1 MAGTAPKR
9 FKWLSACELSG
20 HIQFSTAAT
29 RAGQVWLKH
38 FVKYRE
44 RMLIRS
50 LPCSYVSQ
58 LAVAILLL
66 AGLHAPAT
74 AQTDYTVDLRN
85 GMRLGPGSVS
95 GTDSLSTNSFQQG
108 GAGQSKSEG
117 IGMLDDGL
125 RVTYF
130 NNSRLNVLQV
140 QPANASRLEQIELPA
155 AAAVF
160 KSGGAPTSFV
170 TIEITDFNKYGHR
183 THSIMTPRGQV
194 DLLQAITLLTP
205 NYAKIEV
212 LFSKSKFVWD
222 SRIALSSIPPD
233 QLRAIL
239 HQALDLTK
247 SSEWLRLTS
256 FYLQAERYG
265 DARDTMAEAL
275 QRFPTELAGRSGV
288 LGQTVQQLANQMFNE
303 IKLRRNAGQYKLAGQ
318 LLSSFPVGSLPLE
331 TQVKLSDDLDALKQQ
346 VLLIAEITRSLDE
359 IFAKLP
365 AAEQQAV
372 AEMVREIKDEVNFD
386 SIVRLADFQRLRS
399 DASLAADNLMSLAIG
414 GWLLGAGS
422 GVENFAVAQSLLRV
436 RGKTREYLNEPSA
449 QRRQA
454 ILQELASEEGA
465 QPELLAKL
473 LANMQPPRDL
483 PAKQADDPDGLFRLS
498 VEVQGVPVEYLV
510 QVPPEYD
517 PNRKYPCILTLPGR
531 GEPATLPIDWWCG
544 PDISLPMNANEGAHI
559 DEGATEAASQ
569 ETNSPSP
576 LSNLRIGHATRHGY
590 IVMAPQWM
598 LPQQSTYQY
607 TEGEHARILAALRD
621 GLRHFSVDTDR
632 VFIAGHFDGAT
643 AAWDIAQ
650 AHPDLWAGAVML
662 SPEADKFLVRYTDNL
677 RAASSN
683 PQDEIP
689 LGTYLVVGQAD
700 GSRTNSKLGTVLTR
714 LLTSPAFDSLFVE
727 YIGRGRERFQAEL
740 PRIMEWME
748 MSSHRRIRSP
758 RAIEMTAMRPGD
770 RFFYWLEAPQLAPT
784 AAGNAYEFDPTR
796 SVKFQANRLDSTANG
811 VRISSIPSLN
821 RDAIV
826 WLSPDMVDFRRP
838 ISIILRSDRKTFNLT
853 PDIGI
858 MLEDARTRADRMHV
872 YWQRVVVP

>member
-1 MAGTAPKR
+1 
-9 FKWLSACELSG
+9 
-20 HIQFSTAAT
+20 
-29 RAGQVWLKH
+29 
-38 FVKYRE
+38 
-44 RMLIRS
+44 ML
-50 LPCSYVSQ
+50 V
-58 LAVAILLL
+58 L
-66 AGLHAPAT
+66 AGLIGRAA
-74 AQTDYTVDLRN
+74 AQTDYTIDLRN
-85 GMRLGPGSVS
+85 GMRLGPGPVS

-108 GAGQSKSEG
+108 GAGQTKSEV

-130 NNSRLNVLQV
+130 NNSPRNVLQV
-140 QPANASRLEQIELPA
+140 QPANASRLEQIQLPA
-155 AAAVF
+155 AAAVA

-194 DLLQAITLLTP
+194 DLLQAITLITP
-205 NYAKIEV
+205 NYAKVEV
-212 LFSKSKFVWD
+212 LFAKNKFAWD

-239 HQALDLTK
+239 HQALDLSK

-288 LGQTVQQLANQMFNE
+288 LGQTVQQLANQMFDE
-303 IKLRRNAGQYKLAGQ
+303 IKLRRNAGQHKLAGQ
-318 LLSSFPVGSLPLE
+318 LLSNFPVASLPLE

-346 VLLIAEITRSLDE
+346 VLLIAEISRSLDE
-359 IFAKLP
+359 AVAKLP

-372 AEMVREIKDEVNFD
+372 AEVLREINDEVNFD
-386 SIVRLADFQRLRS
+386 SIVRLADFQRLRN
-399 DASLAADNLMSLAIG
+399 DTSLAADNLISLAIG

-436 RGKTREYLNEPSA
+436 RVKTRQYLNESTP
-449 QRRQA
+449 QRREA
-454 ILQELASEEGA
+454 ILQELVGEEGA

-473 LANMQPPRDL
+473 LANMKPPRDL
-483 PAKQADDPDGLFRLS
+483 PGQQADDDAGLFRLS
-498 VEVQGVPVEYLV
+498 VDVQGVSVEYLV

-531 GEPATLPIDWWCG
+531 SEPSTLAIDWWCG
-544 PDISLPMNANEGAHI
+544 PHITLPMSVK
-559 DEGATEAASQ
+559 EGATDATLQEASSQNSASRF
-569 ETNSPSP
+569 
-576 LSNLRIGHATRHGY
+576 RIGHATRHGY

-598 LPQQSTYQY
+598 LPQQTSYQY
-607 TEGEHARILAALRD
+607 TEGEHARVLASLRD

-632 VFIAGHFDGAT
+632 IFIAGHYDGAT
-643 AAWDIAQ
+643 AAWDLAQ
-650 AHPDLWAGAVML
+650 AHPDLWAGAVMI

-677 RAASSN
+677 RASN
-683 PQDEIP
+683 LSPDEIP

-700 GSRTNSKLGTVLTR
+700 GSRTNSKLGTVATR

-727 YIGRGRERFQAEL
+727 YIGRGRERFQSEL

-758 RAIEMTAMRPGD
+758 QNIEMTAMRPGD

-784 AAGNAYEFDPTR
+784 AAGNAYEFDPTQA
-796 SVKFQANRLDSTANG
+796 VKFEANRLDSTANG
-811 VRISSIPSLN
+811 VRISSVPSLN

-838 ISIILRSDRKTFNLT
+838 ISIILRSERKTLNLT
-853 PDIGI
+853 PDIAI

>member
-1 MAGTAPKR
+1 MRAWQVGLQDFAMYRHPT
-9 FKWLSACELSG
+9 LSRLP
-20 HIQFSTAAT
+20 
-29 RAGQVWLKH
+29 L
-38 FVKYRE
+38 YR
-44 RMLIRS
+44 RMLQVAAFQIGA
-50 LPCSYVSQ
+50 SQ
-58 LAVAILLL
+58 IFGFQIFGAILLL
-66 AGLHAPAT
+66 LGSSGGQAA
-74 AQTDYTVDLRN
+74 AQTDYTIELRN
-85 GMRLGPGSVS
+85 GMRLGPGPVS

-108 GAGQSKSEG
+108 GSGQNKSQV

-130 NNSRLNVLQV
+130 NNSARNVLQA

-155 AAAVF
+155 AAAVTKF
-160 KSGGAPTSFV
+160 GGAPSSFF
-170 TIEITDFNKYGHR
+170 TLEITDFNKYGHR

-205 NYAKIEV
+205 NYAKVEV
-212 LFSKSKFVWD
+212 LFSKNKYVWD

-233 QLRAIL
+233 QLRSIL
-239 HQALDLTK
+239 QQALDLTK

-288 LGQTVQQLANQMFNE
+288 LGQTVQQLANQMFDE
-303 IKLRRNAGQYKLAGQ
+303 IKLRRNAGQHKLAGQ
-318 LLSSFPVGSLPLE
+318 LLSSFPVASLPLE
-331 TQVKLSDDLDALKQQ
+331 TQVKLSDDLEALKQQ

-359 IFAKLP
+359 IFAKLT
-365 AAEQQAV
+365 AAEQQTV
-372 AEMVREIKDEVNFD
+372 ADIVREIKDEVNFD
-386 SIVRLADFQRLRS
+386 SVVRLADFQRLRN
-399 DASLAADNLMSLAIG
+399 DASMAADNLMSLAVG
-414 GWLLGAGS
+414 GWLLGPGS

-436 RGKTREYLNEPSA
+436 RVKTREYLNEASA
-449 QRRQA
+449 QRREA
-454 ILQELASEEGA
+454 ILQELSGEEGA

-473 LANMQPPRDL
+473 LANMKPPRDL
-483 PAKQADDPDGLFRLS
+483 PVPQADDPSGLFRLS
-498 VEVQGVPVEYLV
+498 VEVQGGTVEYVV

-517 PNRKYPCILTLPGR
+517 PNRKYPCILSLPGR

-544 PDISLPMNANEGAHI
+544 PRIPLPLNTTSGTDTN
-559 DEGATEAASQ
+559 EAAPAAPSP
-569 ETNSPSP
+569 ETNASSP
-576 LSNLRIGHATRHGY
+576 LSTLRIGHATRHGY
-590 IVMAPQWM
+590 IVIAPQWM
-598 LPQQSTYQY
+598 LPQQTSYQY

-632 VFIAGHFDGAT
+632 VFVSGHYDGAT
-643 AAWDIAQ
+643 AAWDLAQ
-650 AHPDLWAGAVML
+650 AHPDIWAGAVMI

-677 RAASSN
+677 RASNSS
-683 PQDEIP
+683 PDEIP
-689 LGTYLVVGQAD
+689 LGTYVVVGQAD
-700 GSRTNSKLGTVLTR
+700 GTRTNSKMGTVLTR

-758 RAIEMTAMRPGD
+758 QAIEMTAMRPGD

-784 AAGNAYEFDPTR
+784 AAGNTYEFDPTR
-796 SVKFQANRLDSTANG
+796 SVKFEAYRLDSTANG

-838 ISIILRSDRKTFNLT
+838 ISIILRSERNTFNLT

-872 YWQRVVVP
+872 YWQRVVLP